1 MTVFNLILFVF
12 CILVLITLFLL
23 WPGKRRPKL
32 AAPFWGFN
40 YAHRGLHSKDKTVPE
55 NSLAAFDAAASAGYG
70 MELDIQLS
78 KDKQVVVFH
87 DDTLDRVCGTPGRV
101 DDFTYEELRK
111 LRLHDTDQYI
121 PLFTEMLDVVDG
133 RTPLIVE
140 LKTSGANNNELCA
153 ASYEILKGY
162 KGDYCV
168 ESFDPRIVRWFKKN
182 AQGVL
187 RGQLASP
194 PKNLGMGITGFLVGT
209 LLCNFLGRPDFIA
222 YNIGKRPFTVPLV
235 ESGAMRVAWT
245 ARPQDDIEKVE
256 AENDAVIFEFYEP
269 EPRYKEME
277 QD

>member
-1 MTVFNLILFVF
+1 VTVFNLILFIF
-12 CILVLITLFLL
+12 CILVLIMLFML

-40 YAHRGLHSKDKTVPE
+40 YAHRGLHTKDKTVPE
-55 NSLAAFDAAASAGYG
+55 NSLAAFDAAAKAGYG

-78 KDKQVVVFH
+78 RDKQVVVFH
-87 DDTLDRVCGTPGRV
+87 DDTLNRVCGASGRV

-121 PLFTEMLDVVDG
+121 PLFTEILEVVDG

-140 LKTSGANNNELCA
+140 LKTSGSNNDELCA
-153 ASYEILKGY
+153 ASYEILKQY

-168 ESFDPRIVRWFKKN
+168 ESFDPRIMRWFKKN
-182 AQGVL
+182 APNLL

-194 PKNLGMGITGFLVGT
+194 PKDMGMGVTGFLIGT

-222 YNIGKRPFTVPLV
+222 YSIGKRPFTVPLV

-245 ARPQDDIEKVE
+245 ARPADDAEKVE
-256 AENDAVIFEFYEP
+256 TENDAVIFEFYEP